1 MLSTESAKF
10 FSSKVRTLRIFRKV
24 ELPLTFKFFY
34 LLCSRAYEQAGLIAG
49 KDMEKW
55 QDASSFFEK
64 SCQLFREHGVPDT
77 AALTYDRG
85 AK

>member
-1 MLSTESAKF
+1 MFECSMN
-10 FSSKVRTLRIFRKV
+10 IRKANACNYIV
-24 ELPLTFKFFY
+24 YLPL
-34 LLCSRAYEQAGLIAG
+34 SRAYEQAGLIAG

-55 QDASSFFEK
+55 NDASSFFEK
-64 SCQLFREHGVPDT
+64 SCQLFREHGVADT